1 VYIQRQTAETASG
14 GAGRGISGRRGGE
27 TESEAKWSEFQA
39 EFVVNN
45 AIISYHAVQVDHDNK
60 VLIAAGMD
68 IDAQGVIIYAE
79 DNVNQIG
86 SKFKATADAITQEV
100 TDRSNAD
107 ATLTSSIQQEANKI
121 SLIVQN
127 VGANGTVTAASI
139 VTAIDN
145 DSSGVTI
152 TADHIQITG
161 NTGILGALTVQGVLT
176 ATGVQTNGITV
187 HSLTIDNGGAN
198 LGNANV
204 YYNGY
209 GLGSVV
215 RSFGTPT
222 ESSGQISIPYY
233 TMSGDTPSYI
243 NFNIAATQYF
253 QDEMAAAELRGW
265 NAACDMV
272 TKVGNTIY
280 GPQKNSY
287 GNYEQKYS
295 ANYTSSSY
303 SASTHSH
310 SDAWMKIDGITGTY
324 WNDAIVTL
332 NSFSGNVQ
340 FNSGFDSYYPSSYSP
355 SSFSWTTY

>member
-1 VYIQRQTAETASG
+1 MLNADALFSNTGYIGTIRASNMHAGGNVVADGAVIGAGVYFGTSAPYTDVSKAISSIGTYSASG
-14 GAGRGISGRRGGE
+14 G
-27 TESEAKWSEFQA
+27 
-39 EFVVNN
+39 
-45 AIISYHAVQVDHDNK
+45 
-60 VLIAAGMD
+60 
-68 IDAQGVIIYAE
+68 
-79 DNVNQIG
+79 
-86 SKFKATADAITQEV
+86 
-100 TDRSNAD
+100 
-107 ATLTSSIQQEANKI
+107 
-121 SLIVQN
+121 
-127 VGANGTVTAASI
+127 
-139 VTAIDN
+139 
-145 DSSGVTI
+145 
-152 TADHIQITG
+152 QITIPTTRLDG
-161 NTGILGALTVQGVLT
+161 T
-176 ATGVQTNGITV
+176 AGP
-187 HSLTIDNGGAN
+187 D
-198 LGNANV
+198 
-204 YYNGY
+204 
-209 GLGSVV
+209 
-215 RSFGTPT
+215 
-222 ESSGQISIPYY
+222 
-233 TMSGDTPSYI
+233 I

-253 QDEMAAAELRGW
+253 IDERAAAELRGW